1 MRKEFYNMVNQIIG
15 KNELIDLNMS
25 SMNLGNEAI
34 LLCES
39 LVGNKSLVS
48 MHLSHNGIDD

>member
-1 MRKEFYNMVNQIIG
+1 MINLLIS
-15 KNELIDLNMS
+15 KNDLVDLNLE

-39 LVGNKSLVS
+39 IVSNKSLVS
-48 MHLSHNGIDD
+48 VHLGHNCIDDQTIGKI